1 MRRFY
6 IATEEEIKKGETT
19 DVYFERT
26 RKILEAKGLDKIK
39 VIAEITSGKLPR
51 NWEWGVLCGI
61 EEEIKLLEGYPV
73 NVYSMPEGVIFRPQS
88 YNGVK
93 IPVLYI
99 EGPYGSFAHLETAIL
114 GLICQASGVATAAAR
129 VKLAANFKPV
139 YAFGI
144 RRMHPAIAP
153 MLDRAA
159 YIGGFDGVSG
169 VLGAKLMGIKPVGT
183 MPHALIILFKDQIKA
198 WKAFDEIMPP
208 EIPRIALVDT
218 FYDEK
223 IEAVMAAEA
232 LKEKLFAVRL
242 DTPGSRRGD
251 FAEIIREV
259 RWELDLRGY
268 NHVKIF
274 VSGGLNEEKVKILSE
289 AGADAFGVGTNV
301 SNAPTID
308 FAMDIVEVEGKP
320 IAKRGKM
327 AGRKQVWR
335 CNNCLIDIVLPINK
349 PKPKCPKCNKEMTE
363 MLKPVIINGKIVTKL
378 PTATEIRN
386 YVLNQLKIIA
396 KTREQI

>member
-61 EEEIKLLEGYPV
+61 EEEIKLLEGYPI
-73 NVYSMPEGVIFRPQS
+73 NVYSMPEGAIFRPQS